1 MLGRQVRV
9 RGRVA
14 AAAAAALLL
23 ASASTASAAVVQSTS
38 TPTWQTNG
46 RVLSIQIVGSV
57 AYIGGKFTSVRP
69 AGDPAGTGEVP
80 RNRAAAIDLSTQTL
94 LPWNP
99 NASGT
104 VQAIAVS
111 GSTVYVGGSFGMVGG
126 KSHKDIAAVDATSGA
141 PLASFK
147 AKANAE
153 VLTLQV
159 ASGNVYAG
167 GQFTTMDGTAVG
179 YLAAVDPT
187 TGALNT
193 GWSGTADAA
202 VLASTLTPDGS
213 RLVVG
218 GDFTHVDGSS
228 QNHIASLA
236 PADGALQSW
245 STHTPYA
252 TIALASDSTG
262 VFTAGAGSGGN
273 FAGFTQ
279 TGSMLWQGGT
289 NGNVQ
294 AVAVLDGIV
303 YVGGHYTD
311 YCGPQSGQHTCTNPI
326 ARSKLLA
333 VDETT
338 GTLNTTWHPAA
349 NSTLGVFAM
358 DGSGGRLALGGD
370 FTKLAGVNQQGFGE
384 FVE

>member
-1 MLGRQVRV
+1 
-9 RGRVA
+9 
-14 AAAAAALLL
+14 
-23 ASASTASAAVVQSTS
+23 
-38 TPTWQTNG
+38 
-46 RVLSIQIVGSV
+46 
-57 AYIGGKFTSVRP
+57 
-69 AGDPAGTGEVP
+69 
-80 RNRAAAIDLSTQTL
+80 
-94 LPWNP
+94 
-99 NASGT
+99 
-104 VQAIAVS
+104 
-111 GSTVYVGGSFGMVGG
+111 
-126 KSHKDIAAVDATSGA
+126 
-141 PLASFK
+141 
-147 AKANAE
+147 
-153 VLTLQV
+153 
-159 ASGNVYAG
+159 
-167 GQFTTMDGTAVG
+167 
-179 YLAAVDPT
+179 
-187 TGALNT
+187 
-193 GWSGTADAA
+193 
-202 VLASTLTPDGS
+202 
-213 RLVVG
+213 LVVG

-236 PADGALQSW
+236 PAGGALQSW

-252 TIALASDSTG
+252 IIALASDSTG

-273 FAGFTQ
+273 FAGITQ

-358 DGSGGRLALGGD
+358 DGSGGGAGARRRLHQARRRQP
-370 FTKLAGVNQQGFGE
+370 AGLRRVRRVTGSPSPPSPQTRNARS
-384 FVE
+384 VAVP